1 MPASRPLRQIISDGE
16 LDVAAG
22 ETAVMIPL
30 LLDSGRPVR
39 ANLSLDAALLEA
51 IDEAARA
58 RGLTR
63 SAFIASAARDKIMA
77 EG

>member
-1 MPASRPLRQIISDGE
+1 MWPT
-16 LDVAAG
+16 G

-39 ANLSLDAALLEA
+39 ANLSLDAALLAA
-51 IDEAARA
+51 IDDAARA

-63 SAFIASAARDKIMA
+63 SAFIASAAREKIIA

>member
-1 MPASRPLRQIISDGE
+1 LLAQIMHAGE
-16 LDVAAG
+16 LDAGAG
-22 ETAVMIPL
+22 ETGVMMPL

-51 IDEAARA
+51 IDEAARS

-63 SAFIASAARDKIMA
+63 SGFIASAARQKIIA